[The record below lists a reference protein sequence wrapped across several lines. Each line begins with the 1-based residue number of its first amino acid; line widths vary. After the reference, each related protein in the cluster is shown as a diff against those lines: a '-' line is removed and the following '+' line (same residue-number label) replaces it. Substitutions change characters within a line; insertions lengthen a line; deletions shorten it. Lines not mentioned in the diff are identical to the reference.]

1 MAIVYGLISGLLFGF
16 VLQRSRLCF
25 NSAFRDLLLEKDNFV
40 WKTGVFALAL
50 QMILFPLMAQFG
62 LIKLNPPAL
71 NWVGVIVGAF
81 LFGLGMVLGGGCA
94 SGTTYRVGEG
104 NTTSWFAALFF
115 ALTGMATASGVLAP
129 LRTALAPERI
139 KVASNSILFLE
150 DVGPNLSTL
159 LGVNPL
165 IPSLIIAALLI
176 VYVFATKT
184 SKRPEAKWPWW
195 LSSIL
200 VTLVAG
206 FAYWSSTQT
215 GRNYGLGITG
225 GWIGLM
231 TFLTGDGAF
240 GWFPALIVGT
250 IVGALITSI
259 VTKEFK
265 LRVPRDGKTFV
276 KVAIG
281 GMLMG
286 FGAVTA
292 GGCNIGHFLTGI
304 PQLAIS
310 SIVAG
315 VFFIL
320 GNWTMTWFLYMRD

>member
-1 MAIVYGLISGLLFGF
+1 MAIVYGLISGLLFGY

-25 NSAFRDLLLEKDNFV
+25 NSAFRDLLLQKDNFA
-40 WKTGVFALAL
+40 WKTGIFAIAL

-62 LIKLNPPAL
+62 LIKLSPPAL
-71 NWVGVIVGAF
+71 NWVAVIVGAYV
-81 LFGLGMVLGGGCA
+81 FGLGMVWVGGCA

-104 NTTSWFAALFF
+104 SITAWFAGLVF
-115 ALTGMATASGVLAP
+115 ALTGMATAGGVLSP
-129 LRTALAPERI
+129 LRAALAPERTT
-139 KVASNSILFLE
+139 VASNSALFTE
-150 DVGPNLSTL
+150 SVGPNISTM

-184 SKRPEAKWPWW
+184 SARPEAKWPWW
-195 LSSIL
+195 ISSIL
-200 VTLVAG
+200 VTIVAG
-206 FAYWSSTQT
+206 FAYWSSTQV

-225 GWIGLM
+225 GWIALM
-231 TFLTGDGAF
+231 SFLTGEGAF

-250 IVGALITSI
+250 IVGALLSAIAA
-259 VTKEFK
+259 KEFK
-265 LRVPRDGKTFV
+265 LRVPKEGLTFV
-276 KVAIG
+276 KVGVGA
-281 GMLMG
+281 MLMG
-286 FGAVTA
+286 FGAVLA

>member
-1 MAIVYGLISGLLFGF
+1 MAIVYGLISGLLFGY

-40 WKTGVFALAL
+40 WKTGIFALAL

-62 LIKLNPPAL
+62 LIKLAPPAL
-71 NWVGVIVGAF
+71 NWVGVTLGAL

-115 ALTGMATASGVLAP
+115 AITGAATAGGFLAP
-129 LRTALAPERI
+129 LRSALVPARTS
-139 KVASNSILFLE
+139 VASNSTLFTE
-150 DVGPNLSTL
+150 NVGPNISTM

-165 IPSLIIAALLI
+165 IPSLIIAVLLI

-184 SKRPEAKWPWW
+184 SPRPEAKWPWW

-200 VTLVAG
+200 VTIVAG
-206 FAYWSSTQT
+206 FAYWSSTQV
-215 GRNYGLGITG
+215 GRNFGLGITG

-231 TFLTGDGAF
+231 NFITGEGAF

-250 IVGALITSI
+250 ILGAFITALA
-259 VTKEFK
+259 TKEFK

-276 KVAIG
+276 TVAIG

-286 FGAVTA
+286 FGAVLA
-292 GGCNIGHFLTGI
+292 GGCNIGHFLTGV
-304 PQLAIS
+304 PLLAIS
-310 SIVAG
+310 SIVAS

-320 GNWTMTWFLYMRD
+320 GNWAMTWFMYMRE

>member
-1 MAIVYGLISGLLFGF
+1 MAIVYGLISGLLFGY

-25 NSAFRDLLLEKDNFV
+25 NSGFRDLLLEKDNFV
-40 WKTGVFALAL
+40 WKTIVFALAL
-50 QMILFPLMAQFG
+50 QMIVFPLMAQFG
-62 LIKLNPPAL
+62 LIKLAPPAL

-81 LFGLGMVLGGGCA
+81 LFGVGMVLAGGCV

-115 ALTGMATASGVLAP
+115 ALTGMATANGILKPLADT
-129 LRTALAPERI
+129 LTLGRI
-139 KVASNSILFLE
+139 TVPSNSTLFTE
-150 DVGPNLSTL
+150 NVGPNISTM

-184 SKRPEAKWPWW
+184 SPRPEAKWSWW
-195 LSSIL
+195 QSSIL
-200 VTLVAG
+200 VVIVAA
-206 FAYWSSTQT
+206 FAYWSSTQV

-231 TFLTGDGAF
+231 TFLTGEGTF
-240 GWFPALIVGT
+240 GWFPALIVG
-250 IVGALITSI
+250 IIIGAFITAL

-265 LRVPRDGKTFV
+265 LRVPKDGKTFV
-276 KVAIG
+276 QVAIG

-286 FGAVTA
+286 FGAVFA

-304 PQLAIS
+304 PLLAIS

-320 GNWTMTWFLYMRD
+320 GNWAMTWFMYMRE